1 MKRISILKIHLVM
14 KRSGMTGG
22 IMERSGIITT
32 KHGVKRNE
40 KWNYGAKRNN
50 YNERRSETESVVK

>member
-1 MKRISILKIHLVM
+1 M